1 VKALV
6 MWALASLLQPQT
18 SWRVRALAVW
28 ALATLGCVLALAPFD
43 LSGLTGWLFPSQ
55 GEEPP
60 PRLVHW
66 LGAFALSVALVAN
79 VWAITRVRFDL
90 QVLITWLELLL
101 LFLLFFYSFNLSYEY
116 IFSRLHFLLGI
127 GLRNGFL
134 MGAALTL
141 FICFAAMIASTIL
154 ALAAALGRLSTN
166 GIMFGVS
173 TFYISFFRGTPLLL
187 QILLVYLG
195 LPQIGIVLTPIPSAV
210 IALSLCYGA
219 YSAEIFRAGIL
230 AVPQGQ
236 REAARALGLRGSLIM
251 WLVVLPQAL
260 RLIIPPLGN
269 QFIAML
275 KDSSLVSVLGAWE
288 LMYVARTHGRAE
300 FKYMEMLIAAALI
313 YWSMSAVFELVQS
326 RIERKFGKSVNS

>member
-1 VKALV
+1 MQRIWSDLFERPWAPWVLV
-6 MWALASLLQPQT
+6 FFVCAA
-18 SWRVRALAVW
+18 
-28 ALATLGCVLALAPFD
+28 ALAPFE
-43 LSGLTGWLFPSQ
+43 LSQASGWFAEGTGLPGVV
-55 GEEPP
+55 G
-60 PRLVHW
+60 HW
-66 LGAFALSVALVAN
+66 LGVLSISFVLVAN
-79 VWAITRVRFDL
+79 VWAITRLRFPL
-90 QVLITWLELLL
+90 QVLIAWVELLL
-101 LFLLFFYSFNLSYEY
+101 LFLLFFYSFNLSYGY
-116 IFSRLHFLLGI
+116 IFSRLNFLLGI

-154 ALAAALGRLSTN
+154 ALAAALGRLSGN
-166 GIMFGVS
+166 GVMFGVS
-173 TFYISFFRGTPLLL
+173 TFYTSFFRGTPLLL

-195 LPQIGIVLTPIPSAV
+195 LPQIGIVLTPIPAAV

-230 AVPQGQ
+230 AVPHGQ
-236 REAARALGLRGSLIM
+236 REAARALGLRESLIM
-251 WLVVLPQAL
+251 WLVVLPQAM

-288 LMYVARTHGRAE
+288 LMYMARTHGRAE

-313 YWSMSAVFELVQS
+313 YWGMSAVFELVQS
-326 RIERKFGKSVNS
+326 RIERKFGKGVTS

>member
-1 VKALV
+1 VLV
-6 MWALASLLQPQT
+6 FVVCAA
-18 SWRVRALAVW
+18 
-28 ALATLGCVLALAPFD
+28 ALAPFD
-43 LSGLTGWLFPSQ
+43 LPQASGWFAELTGLP
-55 GEEPP
+55 G
-60 PRLVHW
+60 VVAHW
-66 LGAFALSVALVAN
+66 LGVLSISFVLVAN
-79 VWAITRVRFDL
+79 VWAITRLRFAL
-90 QVLITWLELLL
+90 QVLIAWVELLL

-116 IFSRLHFLLGI
+116 IFSRLNFLLGI

-154 ALAAALGRLSTN
+154 ALAAALGRLSGN
-166 GIMFGVS
+166 GVMFGVS
-173 TFYISFFRGTPLLL
+173 TFYTSFFRGTPLLL

-195 LPQIGIVLTPIPSAV
+195 LPQIGIVLTPIPAAV

-230 AVPQGQ
+230 AVPHGQ
-236 REAARALGLRGSLIM
+236 REAARALGLRESLIM
-251 WLVVLPQAL
+251 WLVVLPQAM

-288 LMYVARTHGRAE
+288 LMYMARTHGRAE

-313 YWSMSAVFELVQS
+313 YWGMSAIFELVQS
-326 RIERKFGKSVNS
+326 RIERKFGRGVTS

>member
-1 VKALV
+1 MQRIWSDVFARPWAPWVLV
-6 MWALASLLQPQT
+6 FLVCAA
-18 SWRVRALAVW
+18 
-28 ALATLGCVLALAPFD
+28 ALAPFD
-43 LSGLTGWLFPSQ
+43 LSQASGWFAEGTGLPGVV
-55 GEEPP
+55 G
-60 PRLVHW
+60 HW
-66 LGAFALSVALVAN
+66 LGVLSISFVLVAN
-79 VWAITRVRFDL
+79 VWAITRLRFPL
-90 QVLITWLELLL
+90 QVLIAWLELLL

-116 IFSRLHFLLGI
+116 IFSRLNFLLGI

-154 ALAAALGRLSTN
+154 ALAAALGRLSSN
-166 GIMFGVS
+166 GVMFGVS
-173 TFYISFFRGTPLLL
+173 TFYTSFFRGTPLLL

-195 LPQIGIVLTPIPSAV
+195 LPQIGIVLTPIPAAV

-230 AVPQGQ
+230 AVPHGQ
-236 REAARALGLRGSLIM
+236 REAARALGLRESLIM
-251 WLVVLPQAL
+251 WLVVLPQAM

-288 LMYVARTHGRAE
+288 LMYMARTHGRAE

-313 YWSMSAVFELVQS
+313 YWGMSAVFELVQS
-326 RIERKFGKSVNS
+326 RIERRFGKGVTS

>member
-1 VKALV
+1 VFCLCTA
-6 MWALASLLQPQT
+6 
-18 SWRVRALAVW
+18 
-28 ALATLGCVLALAPFD
+28 ALAPFD
-43 LSGLTGWLFPSQ
+43 LSNVAALLPKRAALPSS
-55 GEEPP
+55 
-60 PRLVHW
+60 LDHW
-66 LGAFALSVALVAN
+66 LVVVALSAGLVAN
-79 VWAITRVRFDL
+79 VWAISRLPFQV
-90 QVLITWLELLL
+90 QVLIAWLELLL
-101 LFLLFFYSFNLSYEY
+101 LFLLFFYSFNLSYGY
-116 IFSRLHFLLGI
+116 IFERLHFLLGI

-141 FICFAAMIASTIL
+141 FICFAAMIAATIV
-154 ALAAALGRLSTN
+154 ALAAALGRLSSN
-166 GIMFGVS
+166 GLMFGVS
-173 TFYISFFRGTPLLL
+173 TFYTSFFRGTPLLL

-230 AVPQGQ
+230 AVPSGQ
-236 REAARALGLRGSLIM
+236 REAARALGLRESPMM
-251 WLVVLPQAL
+251 WLIILPQAM

-288 LMYVARTHGRAE
+288 LMYMARTHGRAE

-313 YWSMSAVFELVQS
+313 YWGMSAAFELVQS
-326 RIERKFGKSVNS
+326 RIERRFGKGVTS

>member
-1 VKALV
+1 VVQRIWSDLAERPWAPWALV
-6 MWALASLLQPQT
+6 FCLCAA
-18 SWRVRALAVW
+18 
-28 ALATLGCVLALAPFD
+28 ALAPFD
-43 LSGLTGWLFPSQ
+43 LSNVTAWLPDGAALPSSIN
-55 GEEPP
+55 
-60 PRLVHW
+60 HW
-66 LGAFALSVALVAN
+66 LVVFALSFVFVAN
-79 VWAITRVRFDL
+79 VWAISRLPFHL
-90 QVLITWLELLL
+90 QVLIAWIELLL
-101 LFLLFFYSFNLSYEY
+101 LFLLFFYSFNLSYQY

-141 FICFAAMIASTIL
+141 FICFAAMIVSTIL
-154 ALAAALGRLSTN
+154 ALAAALGRLSSN
-166 GIMFGVS
+166 GLMFGIS
-173 TFYISFFRGTPLLL
+173 TFYTSFFRGTPLLL

-230 AVPQGQ
+230 AVPHGQ
-236 REAARALGLRGSLIM
+236 PEAARALGLRESLIM

-288 LMYVARTHGRAE
+288 LMYMARTHGRAE

-313 YWSMSAVFELVQS
+313 YWAMSAAFELVQS
-326 RIERKFGKSVNS
+326 RIERRFGKGVTS

>member
-1 VKALV
+1 MQRIWSDLFERPWAPWVLV
-6 MWALASLLQPQT
+6 FFVCAA
-18 SWRVRALAVW
+18 
-28 ALATLGCVLALAPFD
+28 ALAPFD
-43 LSGLTGWLFPSQ
+43 LSQASGWFAEGTGLPGVV
-55 GEEPP
+55 G
-60 PRLVHW
+60 HW
-66 LGAFALSVALVAN
+66 LGVLSISFILVAN
-79 VWAITRVRFDL
+79 VWAITRLSFPL
-90 QVLITWLELLL
+90 QALIAWVELLL
-101 LFLLFFYSFNLSYEY
+101 LFLLFFYSFNLSYGY
-116 IFSRLHFLLGI
+116 IFSRLNFLLGI

-154 ALAAALGRLSTN
+154 ALAAALGRLSSN
-166 GIMFGVS
+166 GVMFGVS
-173 TFYISFFRGTPLLL
+173 TFYTSFFRGTPLLL

-195 LPQIGIVLTPIPSAV
+195 LPQIGIVLTPIPAAV

-230 AVPQGQ
+230 AVPHGQ
-236 REAARALGLRGSLIM
+236 REAARALGLRESLIM
-251 WLVVLPQAL
+251 WLVVLPQAM

-288 LMYVARTHGRAE
+288 LMYMARTHGRAE

-313 YWSMSAVFELVQS
+313 YWGMSAVFELVQS
-326 RIERKFGKSVNS
+326 RIERKFGKGVTS

>member
-1 VKALV
+1 
-6 MWALASLLQPQT
+6 MQRIWSEFFEHPWAL
-18 SWRVRALAVW
+18 W
-28 ALATLGCVLALAPFD
+28 VLVFLVCAAALAPFD
-43 LSGLTGWLFPSQ
+43 LSHVTGWLLEGKGLPAIV
-55 GEEPP
+55 G
-60 PRLVHW
+60 HW
-66 LGAFALSVALVAN
+66 LLVFAISFGLVAH
-79 VWAITRVRFDL
+79 VWAVTRLRFPL
-90 QVLITWLELLL
+90 QVLIAWLELLL

-116 IFSRLHFLLGI
+116 ILSRLHFLLGI

-154 ALAAALGRLSTN
+154 ALAAALGRLSSN
-166 GIMFGVS
+166 GVMFGVS
-173 TFYISFFRGTPLLL
+173 TFYTSFFRGTPLLL

-219 YSAEIFRAGIL
+219 YSAEIFRAGIT
-230 AVPQGQ
+230 AVPHGQ
-236 REAARALGLRGSLIM
+236 REAARALGLRESLIM

-288 LMYVARTHGRAE
+288 LMYMARTHGRAE

-313 YWSMSAVFELVQS
+313 YWGMSAVFELVQS
-326 RIERKFGKSVNS
+326 RIERKFGKGITS

>member
-1 VKALV
+1 LQRIWSDVFERPWAPWVLV
-6 MWALASLLQPQT
+6 FFICAA
-18 SWRVRALAVW
+18 
-28 ALATLGCVLALAPFD
+28 ALAPFD
-43 LSGLTGWLFPSQ
+43 LSQASGWFAEGNGLSG
-55 GEEPP
+55 GV
-60 PRLVHW
+60 RHW
-66 LGAFALSVALVAN
+66 LGVLSISFVLVSN
-79 VWAITRVRFDL
+79 VWAITRLRFPL
-90 QVLITWLELLL
+90 QVLIAWVELLL
-101 LFLLFFYSFNLSYEY
+101 LFLLFFYSFDLSYEY
-116 IFSRLHFLLGI
+116 IFTRLNFLLGI

-154 ALAAALGRLSTN
+154 ALAAALGRLSSN
-166 GIMFGVS
+166 GVMFGVS
-173 TFYISFFRGTPLLL
+173 TFYTSFFRGTPLLL

-195 LPQIGIVLTPIPSAV
+195 LPQIGIVLTPIPAAV

-230 AVPQGQ
+230 AVPHGQ
-236 REAARALGLRGSLIM
+236 REAARALGLRESLIM
-251 WLVVLPQAL
+251 WLIVLPQAM

-288 LMYVARTHGRAE
+288 LMYMARTHGRAE

-313 YWSMSAVFELVQS
+313 YWGMSAIFELVQN
-326 RIERKFGKSVNS
+326 RIERRFGKGVTS

>member
-1 VKALV
+1 LPRTWSDLFERRWALWALV
-6 MWALASLLQPQT
+6 FCLCAA
-18 SWRVRALAVW
+18 
-28 ALATLGCVLALAPFD
+28 ALAPFD
-43 LSGLTGWLFPSQ
+43 LSEVAAWLPERERLPSSV
-55 GEEPP
+55 G
-60 PRLVHW
+60 HW
-66 LGAFALSVALVAN
+66 LVVLALSFLFVAN
-79 VWAITRVRFDL
+79 VWAISRLPFQV
-90 QVLITWLELLL
+90 QVLIAWLELLL

-116 IFSRLHFLLGI
+116 ILSRLHFLLGI

-141 FICFAAMIASTIL
+141 FICFAAMIASTVM

-166 GIMFGVS
+166 GIMFGAS
-173 TFYISFFRGTPLLL
+173 TFYTSFFRGTPLLL

-195 LPQIGIVLTPIPSAV
+195 LPQIGIVLTPVPSAV

-230 AVPQGQ
+230 AVPHGQ
-236 REAARALGLRGSLIM
+236 REAARALGLRESAIM
-251 WLVVLPQAL
+251 WLVVLPQAM

-288 LMYVARTHGRAE
+288 LMYMARTHGRAE

-313 YWSMSAVFELVQS
+313 YWGMSAVFELVQA
-326 RIERKFGKSVNS
+326 RIERRFGKGVTS

>member
-1 VKALV
+1 MRRIWSDLFERPWALWALV
-6 MWALASLLQPQT
+6 FCFCAA
-18 SWRVRALAVW
+18 
-28 ALATLGCVLALAPFD
+28 ALAPFD
-43 LSGLTGWLFPSQ
+43 LSNVTALLPKRAALPSS
-55 GEEPP
+55 
-60 PRLVHW
+60 LDHW
-66 LGAFALSVALVAN
+66 LVVFALAAGFVAN
-79 VWAITRVRFDL
+79 VWAISRLPFHV
-90 QVLITWLELLL
+90 QVLIAWIELLL
-101 LFLLFFYSFNLSYEY
+101 LFLLFFYSFNLSYQY

-141 FICFAAMIASTIL
+141 FICFAAMLASTIL
-154 ALAAALGRLSTN
+154 ALAAALGRLSSN
-166 GIMFGVS
+166 GLMFGVS
-173 TFYISFFRGTPLLL
+173 TFYTSFFRGTPLLL

-230 AVPQGQ
+230 AVPSGQ
-236 REAARALGLRGSLIM
+236 REAARALGLRESPIM
-251 WLVVLPQAL
+251 WLIILPQAL

-288 LMYVARTHGRAE
+288 LMYMARTHGRAE

-313 YWSMSAVFELVQS
+313 YWAMSAAFELVQS
-326 RIERKFGKSVNS
+326 RIERRFGKGVTS

>member
-1 VKALV
+1 MQRIWRDLFERPWAPWVLV
-6 MWALASLLQPQT
+6 FFVCAA
-18 SWRVRALAVW
+18 
-28 ALATLGCVLALAPFD
+28 ALAPFD
-43 LSGLTGWLFPSQ
+43 LSQASGWFAEGTGLPGVV
-55 GEEPP
+55 G
-60 PRLVHW
+60 HW
-66 LGAFALSVALVAN
+66 LGVLSISFVLVAN
-79 VWAITRVRFDL
+79 VWAITRLRFPL
-90 QVLITWLELLL
+90 QALIAWVELLL
-101 LFLLFFYSFNLSYEY
+101 LFLLFFYSFNLSYGY
-116 IFSRLHFLLGI
+116 IFSRLNFLLGI

-154 ALAAALGRLSTN
+154 ALAAALGRLSSN
-166 GIMFGVS
+166 GVMFGVS
-173 TFYISFFRGTPLLL
+173 TFYTSFFRGTPLLL

-195 LPQIGIVLTPIPSAV
+195 LPQIGIVLTPIPAAV

-230 AVPQGQ
+230 AVPHGQ
-236 REAARALGLRGSLIM
+236 REAARALGLRESLIM
-251 WLVVLPQAL
+251 WLVVLPQAM

-288 LMYVARTHGRAE
+288 LMYMARTHGRAE

-313 YWSMSAVFELVQS
+313 YWGMSAVFELVQS
-326 RIERKFGKSVNS
+326 RIERKLGKGVTS

>member
-1 VKALV
+1 MPRIWSDFFERPWAPWALV
-6 MWALASLLQPQT
+6 FCFCAA
-18 SWRVRALAVW
+18 
-28 ALATLGCVLALAPFD
+28 ALAPFD
-43 LSGLTGWLFPSQ
+43 LSHVTGWLPESAAL
-55 GEEPP
+55 PAVI
-60 PRLVHW
+60 RHW
-66 LGAFALSVALVAN
+66 LVVLVLSFVMAAN
-79 VWAITRVRFDL
+79 VWTISRARFEL
-90 QVLITWLELLL
+90 QILITWIELLL

-116 IFSRLHFLLGI
+116 IFDRLHFLLGI

-141 FICFAAMIASTIL
+141 FICFTAMIASTIL

-173 TFYISFFRGTPLLL
+173 TFYTSFFRGTPLLL

-195 LPQIGIVLTPIPSAV
+195 LPQLGIVLTPIPSAV

-230 AVPQGQ
+230 AVPHGQ
-236 REAARALGLRGSLIM
+236 REAARALGLRESLIM

-288 LMYVARTHGRAE
+288 LMYMARTHGRAE
-300 FKYMEMLIAAALI
+300 FKYMEMLITAALI
-313 YWSMSAVFELVQS
+313 YWGMSAVFELVQS
-326 RIERKFGKSVNS
+326 RIERRFGKGVTS